1 MQNTLGRIVLLVK
14 DYDEALSF
22 YETAL
27 GFKKIFEATTPNGQR
42 FLHIA
47 PKAGDATG
55 IWFLQAQ
62 TPAEQQ
68 LVGKQTGGHPTF
80 VLYTDSFDELH
91 EQLIT
96 HQVRIKTAPQI
107 TPEYQFLHFLDL
119 YGNEIVLVQLN
130 Q

>member
-1 MQNTLGRIVLLVK
+1 MVLLVK
-14 DYDEALSF
+14 DYDEAFSF

-27 GFKKIFEATTPNGQR
+27 GFKKIFETTTPNGQR

-47 PKAGDATG
+47 PQTGDATG

-62 TPAEQQ
+62 TPADLQ

-80 VLYTDSFDELH
+80 VLYTDSFEELH
-91 EQLIT
+91 QQLIS
-96 HQVRIKTAPQI
+96 HQVHITKAPQT

-119 YGNEIVLVQLN
+119 YGNEIILVQLN
-130 Q
+130 QS